1 MMTMYSYKHGTQEF
15 NDIIDEAK
23 FFAIAK
29 MNKEVIADLAER
41 VANHDAAIVRYCV
54 AGTRFEKEFEEKGLE
69 ICKDPRFQK
78 NTDVLENY
86 NVVIAEIINAIL
98 PEVAARDLIAP
109 FAEIRQVGWGD
120 TAKFIVESN
129 ELYKVNEIAEGV
141 NRGVLQPIF
150 NNEVTVNTVKTE
162 VAASI
167 DWYPVAAGVFNFG
180 DFGYRYA
187 RSFEQYLFLKVV
199 KALAAGATTLG
210 AAYNVNGFSN
220 ANYTTLVERISAA
233 NGGSD
238 VYVLGT
244 LTALSQV
251 IPSQVGLQYGLGK
264 EIADNGHLDK
274 YIGAKLIPI
283 NQVFAY
289 NTINTTGAL
298 AIPDDV
304 LYFVPVYGDKA
315 IKIVVEG
322 NSSVVERDPD
332 YTPDRTYRIRIQ
344 EYTGVQAVIGSK
356 FGRMT
361 LVSE

>member
-1 MMTMYSYKHGTQEF
+1 MTMYSYKHGTEAF
-15 NDIIDEAK
+15 NDLVDEAK

-29 MNKEVIADLAER
+29 MENQKIENIEER

-54 AGTRFEKEFEEKGLE
+54 EGTRFEKAFEDRGLE
-69 ICKDPRFQK
+69 ICKDPQFQR

-98 PEVAARDLIAP
+98 PEVTSRDLVEP
-109 FAEIRQVGWGD
+109 FAEVRQVGWGD

-141 NRGVLQPIF
+141 NRGVLQPIY
-150 NNEVTVNTVKTE
+150 NNEVTVNTMKTE

-199 KALAAGATTLG
+199 KAIAAGATALG
-210 AAYNVNGFSN
+210 AAYNVNGFSQS
-220 ANYTTLVERISAA
+220 NYTTLVQRISAA

-244 LTALSQV
+244 LTALGQV

-264 EIADNGHLDK
+264 EIADKGHLDK
-274 YIGAKLIPI
+274 YIGAKLIPV
-283 NQVFAY
+283 NQALAY
-289 NTINTTGAL
+289 GTINTTGAFTV
-298 AIPDDV
+298 PDDV
-304 LYFVPVYGDKA
+304 LYFMPAYGDRPV
-315 IKIVVEG
+315 KIVMEG

-344 EYTGVQAVIGSK
+344 EYVGVQAVVGSK

-361 LVSE
+361 LASE